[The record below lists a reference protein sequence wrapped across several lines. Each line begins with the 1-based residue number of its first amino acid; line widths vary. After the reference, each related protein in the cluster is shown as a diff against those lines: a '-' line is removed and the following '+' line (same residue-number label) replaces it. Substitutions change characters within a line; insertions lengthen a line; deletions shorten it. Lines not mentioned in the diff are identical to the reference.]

1 MATSSRRGRGSRA
14 HHARTIT
21 GRGWEMETNAD
32 ERLERAIGI
41 VEELIGL
48 VRETGSQSQMFLE
61 MARLQ
66 LQLDLNG
73 ITEDEF
79 GAFCDALE
87 RGEFAANGGERV
99 RVRHPRA

>member
-1 MATSSRRGRGSRA
+1 
-14 HHARTIT
+14 
-21 GRGWEMETNAD
+21 METNAD

-79 GAFCDALE
+79 GAFCDAT
-87 RGEFAANGGERV
+87 
-99 RVRHPRA
+99 PRPS